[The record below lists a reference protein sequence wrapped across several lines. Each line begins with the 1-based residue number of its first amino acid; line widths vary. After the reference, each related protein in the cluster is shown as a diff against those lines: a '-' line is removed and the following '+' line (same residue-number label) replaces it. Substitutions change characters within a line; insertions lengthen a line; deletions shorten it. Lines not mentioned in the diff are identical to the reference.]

1 MGGLILKRLKQ
12 KDLKDFRLSQL
23 LTQGGVCPLCKQKIQ
38 VDEAVLDHCHKSG
51 HVRRVL
57 HRACNS
63 AEGRVMK
70 WAYTSKHYDPIEF
83 LLNLI
88 DYHKIDY
95 TDQPWHPKHLTPN
108 EKEIKKL
115 TKKQRSMK
123 KQETR
128 DKYQVRIDSLHEMVR
143 RENGYT

>member
-1 MGGLILKRLKQ
+1 MKRLKQ
-12 KDLKDFRLSQL
+12 KEIAKYREDILKAQNSI
-23 LTQGGVCPLCKQKIQ
+23 CPLCRTHINPE
-38 VDEAVLDHCHKSG
+38 EACLDHCHTTG

-63 AEGRVMK
+63 SEGRVMK
-70 WAYTSKHYDPIEF
+70 WAYSSRSNDPFTF

-88 DYHKIDY
+88 EYHRHDF
-95 TDQPWHPKHLTPN
+95 TDMPFHPSYLTPN

-128 DKYQVRIDSLHEMVR
+128 DKYQVRIDALKAMED
-143 RENGYT
+143 RE